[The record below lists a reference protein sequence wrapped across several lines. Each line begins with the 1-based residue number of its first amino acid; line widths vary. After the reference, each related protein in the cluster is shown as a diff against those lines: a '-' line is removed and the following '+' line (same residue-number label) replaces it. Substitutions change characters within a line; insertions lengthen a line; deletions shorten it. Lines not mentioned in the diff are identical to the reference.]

1 MTLLLPRI
9 IVLLSRQ
16 IDDGPGK
23 PKKACR
29 MIAPIEALS
38 FSTAYAGRQSSSLGI
53 LVADAKGVPACGR
66 AYTPHATFAAGPAS
80 RFRHRALILPGGP
93 HLGKSERCGVAW
105 HQSLARSEIRSW
117 TAFSNLNRG
126 VSKKAATPPKRTVDG
141 SGFRYGGP
149 ALIIR
154 HALLRYNP
162 DHP

>member
-38 FSTAYAGRQSSSLGI
+38 FSTGPRRKAKQFAGI

-66 AYTPHATFAAGPAS
+66 AYTPHATFAARPGFALSSP
-80 RFRHRALILPGGP
+80 ALILPGGP
-93 HLGKSERCGVAW
+93 HLGKSERCGVAF
-105 HQSLARSEIRSW
+105 I
-117 TAFSNLNRG
+117 
-126 VSKKAATPPKRTVDG
+126 VSR
-141 SGFRYGGP
+141 
-149 ALIIR
+149 
-154 HALLRYNP
+154 
-162 DHP
+162 

>member
-38 FSTAYAGRQSSSLGI
+38 GFQPAHAGRQSSSLGI

-66 AYTPHATFAAGPAS
+66 AYTPHATFAARPGFALSSP
-80 RFRHRALILPGGP
+80 ALILPGGP
-93 HLGKSERCGVAW
+93 HLGKSERCGVAF
-105 HQSLARSEIRSW
+105 I
-117 TAFSNLNRG
+117 
-126 VSKKAATPPKRTVDG
+126 VSR
-141 SGFRYGGP
+141 
-149 ALIIR
+149 
-154 HALLRYNP
+154 
-162 DHP
+162 